1 LNNDSPENDRPERN
15 RGGISPFV
23 IAIEWLAGY
32 RKKLRKNIHDRQFF
46 SLTSETIFSTL
57 TPFYASVT

>member
-1 LNNDSPENDRPERN
+1 LNNDNPENVRPKRN

-23 IAIEWLAGY
+23 IAIEWLEGY

-46 SLTSETIFSTL
+46 SFPSETIFLS
-57 TPFYASVT
+57 

>member
-1 LNNDSPENDRPERN
+1 LNNDIPENDRPERN

-23 IAIEWLAGY
+23 IAIEWLEGY

-46 SLTSETIFSTL
+46 SFPSETIFLS
-57 TPFYASVT
+57 